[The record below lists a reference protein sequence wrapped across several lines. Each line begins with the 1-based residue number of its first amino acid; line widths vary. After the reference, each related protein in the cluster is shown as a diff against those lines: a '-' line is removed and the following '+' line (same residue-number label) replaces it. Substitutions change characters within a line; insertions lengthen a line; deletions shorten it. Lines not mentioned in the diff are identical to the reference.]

1 MLSYHL
7 PNALPNE
14 RTLLLL
20 RRHPWILLR
29 IVFVFLFLVAVPF
42 AVYFLVNA
50 MNPNFLDE
58 GGSLRVALLT
68 VGMSLYALMVWLF
81 LFTAW
86 VDYYLDV
93 WIVTSE
99 RIVSMEQKGLFSR
112 VTAELR
118 LSRVQD
124 VTSIQ
129 KGKMATFLN
138 YGQVQVQT
146 AAAQQEFVFE
156 EIPNPTKVAQVI
168 LETHDAWVQAHPG
181 EQQNVVTQSK

>member
-1 MLSYHL
+1 
-7 PNALPNE
+7 
-14 RTLLLL
+14 
-20 RRHPWILLR
+20 
-29 IVFVFLFLVAVPF
+29 
-42 AVYFLVNA
+42 
-50 MNPNFLDE
+50 
-58 GGSLRVALLT
+58 
-68 VGMSLYALMVWLF
+68 MVWLF